1 MPVLKRLR
9 LPLYYK
15 NDRKRGIC
23 FELLDTSI
31 YVKPEEADIIEAN
44 VDKKVDATEDPQKVV
59 ESNPKKDKKAKKG
72 DKDGRKGRV
81 AGEYSVRITF
91 DKDSLT
97 KTQRKTIKTEL
108 SDALSSKK
116 AHTYFFNL
124 IKDTAIHSM
133 TDPDDLLAELKTHS
147 NNKKIYHFRHRSSS
161 KNSVLYSIIPHKSV
175 PKSFANKEML
185 ESFLFNVAKVEIGQ
199 IAPVKSINAEFN

>member
-15 NDRKRGIC
+15 NDRKKGIC

-44 VDKKVDATEDPQKVV
+44 VDKKVDAAEDPQKVV
-59 ESNPKKDKKAKKG
+59 ESKPKKDKKAKKG

-124 IKDTAIHSM
+124 IKDTAVHAM

-147 NNKKIYHFRHRSSS
+147 NNKKLYHFHHRSSS
-161 KNSVLYSIIPHKSV
+161 KNSVLYSIIPHKSI

-199 IAPVKSINAEFN
+199 IAPIKSIVAEFN